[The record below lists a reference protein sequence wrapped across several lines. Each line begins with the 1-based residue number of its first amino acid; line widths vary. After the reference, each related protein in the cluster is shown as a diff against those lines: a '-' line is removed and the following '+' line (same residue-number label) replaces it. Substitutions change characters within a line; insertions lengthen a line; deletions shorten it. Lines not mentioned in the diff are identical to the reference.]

1 MSKYRLYETM
11 DDMYSLS
18 VPYLFDTL
26 SLSMDQAL
34 NIARIFSIDAIVAR
48 NTLQIA
54 YWSYRNYKADLLP
67 GMVLDGTL
75 PSLDKSLSSY
85 QKEDGT
91 YAFDKLGVE
100 IKGKIVEYRHYL

>member
-1 MSKYRLYETM
+1 MKLWM
-11 DDMYSLS
+11 ICIVFLS
-18 VPYLFDTL
+18 PTCLWGQKDTL

-67 GMVLDGTL
+67 GMVLDGTAWISHCL
-75 PSLDKSLSSY
+75 LIRKKMVHIRSLQTVCS
-85 QKEDGT
+85 
-91 YAFDKLGVE
+91 V
-100 IKGKIVEYRHYL
+100 KI

>member
-1 MSKYRLYETM
+1 
-11 DDMYSLS
+11 
-18 VPYLFDTL
+18 
-26 SLSMDQAL
+26 MDQAL

-91 YAFDKLGVE
+91 YSFVTNRLLSENLNLSITQNIPYTEVLFLYSHNCNVLTSWTE
-100 IKGKIVEYRHYL
+100 IVIQVI